1 MSVVVGVKVGGVC
14 SYWRLGGDGGGR
26 SVEVVGVALRSPDIV
41 FAGAL
46 APFL

>member
-1 MSVVVGVKVGGVC
+1 MSLWELKWGEFAATGGWEVI
-14 SYWRLGGDGGGR
+14 GGE
-26 SVEVVGVALRSPDIV
+26 VEVVGVALRSPDIV

>member
-1 MSVVVGVKVGGVC
+1 MGEFAATGGWEVI
-14 SYWRLGGDGGGR
+14 GGG

-46 APFL
+46 ATFL

>member
-1 MSVVVGVKVGGVC
+1 MGGVC
-14 SYWRLGGDGGGR
+14 SYWWLGGDRGG

-46 APFL
+46 ATFL